1 MVTRAIGPLLYGLQ
15 SMFISITSIPRRVLT
30 GSFVMVTSIHTCFL
44 GRDAKVELAD
54 GSKKTWEEVSTP
66 AILCIS

>member
-1 MVTRAIGPLLYGLQ
+1 MLLALCCTVCRACSYPLLPYPVECSLEA
-15 SMFISITSIPRRVLT
+15 V
-30 GSFVMVTSIHTCFL
+30 VMVTTIHTCFL
-44 GRDAKVELAD
+44 GRDAKVELAV